1 MNHDTVHGCGCG
13 KIDDCSLKVPQ
24 DTVRGFGQYTPPHL
38 KHCDTPTIPG
48 KSFVARPEYP
58 KTKPLTY
65 LASPYSHP
73 NGTTRRARFELAAHA
88 AAWLIR
94 VKVWNV
100 FAPIVH
106 SHPLAEIG
114 GLQGDWGFWEKL
126 DREYLACSERL
137 VVLEIDGWRQSVGV
151 QAEIKIARE
160 LGIPV
165 EYIRDCNV
173 TAGEY
178 QLSPVPMLTMDEA
191 IKANPGDP
199 IFPNATNLLREVAES
214 KGLRPSDFNEPRDQR
229 IKRMVDEQKCE
240 EILARMGGQAVRD
253 PGAELAK
260 GLVADW
266 ILHGGKD
273 SLGQTAKEETPI
285 DKFLREAVGPTSK
298 ADTANPK
305 DIIGATKVSLS
316 KVPAVAIAHE
326 AHAMMDGA
334 RKYDA
339 YNWRAKAVQASIYVD
354 AALRHIHDWNEGEED
369 APDSKAHHLGHA
381 RACLGILLD
390 CQENGCLID
399 DRPIT
404 DKSRGVMT
412 RVLARLAEKV
422 KQMPPLK

>member
-1 MNHDTVHGCGCG
+1 MSQLDDFTHGCGGECRKPVPG
-13 KIDDCSLKVPQ
+13 KDYVPL
-24 DTVRGFGQYTPPHL
+24 HL

-48 KSFVARPEYP
+48 QSFVTRPEYP
-58 KTKPLTY
+58 DEPKDSCRSKSRPLTYLASPKSRPLTY

-73 NGTTRRARFELAAHA
+73 HELTRRARFGLSAHA
-88 AAWLIR
+88 AAWLVR
-94 VKVWNV
+94 VKGWNV
-100 FAPIVH
+100 FSPIVH
-106 SHPLAEIG
+106 SHPLAEQG
-114 GLQGDWGFWEKL
+114 GLQGDWGFWENF

-137 VVLEIDGWRQSVGV
+137 VVLELDGWRQSTGV
-151 QAEIKIARE
+151 QAEIKIARD

-165 EYIRDCNV
+165 EYIRPCNMN
-173 TAGEY
+173 AGEY

-191 IKANPGDP
+191 IKANPSEP
-199 IFPNATNLLREVAES
+199 IFPNET
-214 KGLRPSDFNEPRDQR
+214 RDQR

-240 EILARMGGQAVRD
+240 EILAIVNERRNCA
-253 PGAELAK
+253 
-260 GLVADW
+260 
-266 ILHGGKD
+266 
-273 SLGQTAKEETPI
+273 
-285 DKFLREAVGPTSK
+285 GPTSK

-334 RKYDA
+334 RKYSS

-390 CQENGCLID
+390 CQENGTLID
-399 DRPIT
+399 DRPVT

-412 RVLARLAEKV
+412 RVLTRLAEKV